1 VAYAEGRIV
10 HGGTS
15 LAPEPAARTLRTRRR
30 WLLIG
35 PPVVLLFGRGAN
47 TLVQLALGTIT
58 PERLVLTIVLAVLSI
73 LSALLLVQGGR
84 WGWLLAVG
92 ILGANL
98 AGEIGLW
105 WFGQPDY
112 LAMALLAL
120 CAFLITMPEMRAAYV
135 DGERS

>member
-1 VAYAEGRIV
+1 MA
-10 HGGTS
+10 S
-15 LAPEPAARTLRTRRR
+15 EPAARTVTTRRR

-35 PPVVLLFGRGAN
+35 PPILLLFGRGVN
-47 TLVQLALGTIT
+47 TLVQLVLGTIQ

-98 AGEIGLW
+98 AAEIGLW
-105 WFGQPDY
+105 WFGRPDY
-112 LAMALLAL
+112 VAMALLAL
-120 CAFLITMPEMRAAYV
+120 CSFLITMPEMRAAYV
-135 DGERS
+135 DRERS